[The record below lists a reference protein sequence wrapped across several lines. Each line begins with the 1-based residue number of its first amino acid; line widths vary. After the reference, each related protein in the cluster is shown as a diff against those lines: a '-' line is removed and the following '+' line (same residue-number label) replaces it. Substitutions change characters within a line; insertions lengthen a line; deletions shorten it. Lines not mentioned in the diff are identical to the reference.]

1 MIAIPFL
8 LSLQLTR
15 PWDHPRDDLV
25 ATMFATSG
33 FSLAPVSIAVPDPPP
48 RIVYDRGPPNP
59 LPIVIDPRH

>member
-33 FSLAPVSIAVPDPPP
+33 FSLGPVSTDPPAPPP
-48 RIVYDRGPPNP
+48 RTVYDRGPPAP
-59 LPIVIDPRH
+59 LPIVIDPRN